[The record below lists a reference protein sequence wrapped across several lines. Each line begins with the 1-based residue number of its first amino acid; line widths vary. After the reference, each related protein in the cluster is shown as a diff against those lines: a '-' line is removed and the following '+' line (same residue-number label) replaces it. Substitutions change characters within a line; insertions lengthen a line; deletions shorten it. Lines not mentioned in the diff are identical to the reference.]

1 MDINVE
7 KIELAKRILTT
18 NNVSLI
24 EKVSRIINEED
35 DLTEAQKSAIEE
47 ALEEVAQGKTIPH
60 DVVMEETRKRYP
72 QYFK

>member
-1 MDINVE
+1 MDINIE
-7 KIELAKRILTT
+7 KIELAKRILAT
-18 NNVSLI
+18 NNATLI

-35 DLTEAQKSAIEE
+35 DLTEAQKTAINE

>member
-1 MDINVE
+1 MDINIE
-7 KIELAKRILTT
+7 KIELAKRILAT
-18 NNVSLI
+18 NNSTLI

-35 DLTEAQKSAIEE
+35 DLTEAQKTAINE

-60 DVVMEETRKRYP
+60 DVVMEETKKRYP